1 VWSGD
6 LVRAQRLLAAVDLS
20 RTYRLGSEEVHA
32 LREIN
37 LNVFPGQFLA
47 VVGRSGSGKTTLLN
61 IMAGLDKPSAGQVLF
76 DERDLATMSE
86 DDLTDLR
93 RHRIGFVFQSFGLL
107 PLLSAMENVELPLRI
122 SGVGTGEREERT
134 REALEIVGLWD
145 RAKHRPYELSGGEQQ
160 RVAIA
165 RAIVIRPSVIL
176 ADEPTGELDS
186 NNAHSIFGLFKE
198 MVVKQGISVVAA
210 THDSTLLSM
219 ADEVMEI
226 RDGRLLEHAEVGQ
239 RFRD

>member
-1 VWSGD
+1 
-6 LVRAQRLLAAVDLS
+6 
-20 RTYRLGSEEVHA
+20 
-32 LREIN
+32 
-37 LNVFPGQFLA
+37 
-47 VVGRSGSGKTTLLN
+47 
-61 IMAGLDKPSAGQVLF
+61 M
-76 DERDLATMSE
+76 
-86 DDLTDLR
+86 
-93 RHRIGFVFQSFGLL
+93 
-107 PLLSAMENVELPLRI
+107 
-122 SGVGTGEREERT
+122 
-134 REALEIVGLWD
+134 
-145 RAKHRPYELSGGEQQ
+145 
-160 RVAIA
+160 
-165 RAIVIRPSVIL
+165 IL